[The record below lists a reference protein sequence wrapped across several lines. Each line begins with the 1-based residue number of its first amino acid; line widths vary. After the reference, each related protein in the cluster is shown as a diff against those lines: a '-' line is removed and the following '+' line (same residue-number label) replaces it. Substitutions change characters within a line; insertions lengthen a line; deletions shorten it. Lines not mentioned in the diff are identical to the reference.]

1 VNLELPLHF
10 DTERVEQ
17 ALQDILPTLGVL
29 WVPESGS
36 TNRDLMKMAETGA
49 PDWTV
54 LIAGRQTEGRGRR
67 SRKWVSPEGGLYTSV
82 LVNLPASASPIT
94 LVPLAVGLALS
105 EALVLEARRQGSTI
119 HVWLKWPNDL
129 LTDRGKLAGILC
141 ETAFQKDT
149 WLVVAGI
156 GINVK
161 PVQEKAEEMP
171 TSNHPTSLHE
181 EAGVE
186 WKQEDILIAF
196 LERLAKRLAD
206 WEKDPE
212 IIRSAWTATSGLI
225 GKQIRVRAGK
235 EPIVGIAEGISDIGA
250 LRIRTEEGLV
260 EINAAEGI
268 EVHE

>member
-1 VNLELPLHF
+1 MNLELPLHF

-17 ALQDILPTLGVL
+17 ALREILPNLGVL

-49 PDWTV
+49 PNWTV
-54 LIAGRQTEGRGRR
+54 LVSGRQTEGRGRR
-67 SRKWVSPEGGLYTSV
+67 SRRWVSPEGGLYTSV
-82 LVNLPASASPIT
+82 LVNLRASQSPIT

-105 EALVLEARRQGSTI
+105 EALVLEARKHGSTI
-119 HVWLKWPNDL
+119 HIWLKWPNDL

-149 WLVVAGI
+149 WLVVAGV
-156 GINVK
+156 GLNVE
-161 PVQEKAEEMP
+161 PVRDRSGDLP
-171 TSNHPTSLHE
+171 TSNQPTSLRE
-181 EAGVE
+181 EADAPWE
-186 WKQEDILIAF
+186 HEDILIAF
-196 LERLAKRLAD
+196 LERLAKRLED
-206 WEKDPE
+206 WEKDPD

-225 GKQIRVRAGK
+225 GKQIRVRAGAD
-235 EPIVGIAEGISDIGA
+235 PIVGIAEGISDIGA